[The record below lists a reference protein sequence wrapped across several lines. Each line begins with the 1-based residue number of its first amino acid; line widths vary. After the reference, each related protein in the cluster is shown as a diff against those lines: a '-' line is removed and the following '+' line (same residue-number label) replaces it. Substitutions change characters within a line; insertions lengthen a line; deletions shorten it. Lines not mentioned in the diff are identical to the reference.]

1 LIRILQVRNIDS
13 FVESRRQKTSE
24 KDRKIVQSILN
35 DVRKNGDSAVKKY
48 ERKFN
53 GRKTSQL
60 RVSAKEIKEAQYKI
74 SLEESPALYD
84 MKREILDYSSVL
96 MQDLRIRVKKHDN
109 YKEAFE
115 LMLRWAD
122 RNSKWGKGT
131 SYFGRTRVSLPL
143 RLQAQLRKLGLIT
156 VGGTNEYFGGNK
168 SLRLRLGLRELKRS
182 FVPIPSVGCYIPG
195 GQARYPSSVVMSVV
209 PAAVAGVKRIVV
221 VSPPGRNGKIDPLT
235 IAAAK
240 RCGATEIYKVGGAQ
254 AIGALA
260 YGTKTIPKVDKIIG
274 PGGKFVSI
282 AKSLVSDQT
291 AIDMVAGPTELGII
305 ADASSDPELVALDL
319 ISQAE
324 HSKDTMCFVITQ
336 SKTMANQIQK
346 SIEKLIP
353 GTERSSIIKESI
365 SKNGFIAVC
374 KNENEMVELANKI
387 APEHLELMVKNAKSL
402 SQKITGAGLLLI
414 GKNTPSAA
422 SDYLLG
428 TNHIL
433 PTNGFGR
440 TRGGLSVLDFLKLQ
454 TVVESEKSALRK
466 ISKSLKALTD
476 AEDLPNHYKAVK
488 RRLD

>member
-1 LIRILQVRNIDS
+1 LIKILQVRNIDS

-24 KDRKIVQSILN
+24 KDKKTVQAILN
-35 DVRKNGDSAVKKY
+35 DVRKNGDYAVREY

-53 GRKTSQL
+53 RQTYSDSSEVNL
-60 RVSAKEIKEAQYKI
+60 RVSANEKIRARRKITEAQRDALR
-74 SLEESPALYD
+74 SCARRLYD
-84 MKREILDYSSVL
+84 VQQPLMKGLFGSV
-96 MQDLRIRVKKHDN
+96 K
-109 YKEAFE
+109 
-115 LMLRWAD
+115 
-122 RNSKWGKGT
+122 
-131 SYFGRTRVSLPL
+131 SLP
-143 RLQAQLRKLGLIT
+143 G
-156 VGGTNEYFGGNK
+156 V
-168 SLRLRLGLRELKRS
+168 S
-182 FVPIPSVGCYIPG
+182 FVPISSVGCYVPG
-195 GQARYPSSVVMSVV
+195 GQARYPSSAIMS
-209 PAAVAGVKRIVV
+209 AFTAVAAGVERIVITT
-221 VSPPGRNGKIDPLT
+221 PPGPDGTVDPLT
-235 IAAAK
+235 LLVAGWCEA
-240 RCGATEIYKVGGAQ
+240 EIYKVGGAQ

-260 YGTKTIPKVDKIIG
+260 YGTKSIPKVDKIVG

-291 AIDMVAGPTELGII
+291 AIDMVAGPTELGIMV
-305 ADASSDPELVALDL
+305 DASSDPELVALDL

-336 SKTMANQIQK
+336 SKTIAKQIQK

-353 GTERSSIIKESI
+353 GVERSSIIKESI

-374 KNENEMVELANKI
+374 KNEKEMVELANKI

-402 SQKITGAGLLLI
+402 SKKITGAGLLLI
-414 GKNTPSAA
+414 GKNTPSSA

-440 TRGGLSVLDFLKLQ
+440 TRGGLSVLDFLKIQ
-454 TVVESEKSALRK
+454 TVIESKKSVLRK
-466 ISKSLKALTD
+466 ISKSLKVLTD

>member
-1 LIRILQVRNIDS
+1 MIKILQVRNIDS
-13 FVESRRQKTSE
+13 FVESRRQKTSD
-24 KDRKIVQSILN
+24 KDKKTVQAILN

-60 RVSAKEIKEAQYKI
+60 RVSAKEIKEAKSKI
-74 SLEESPALYD
+74 SSE
-84 MKREILDYSSVL
+84 
-96 MQDLRIRVKKHDN
+96 
-109 YKEAFE
+109 
-115 LMLRWAD
+115 
-122 RNSKWGKGT
+122 
-131 SYFGRTRVSLPL
+131 
-143 RLQAQLRKLGLIT
+143 
-156 VGGTNEYFGGNK
+156 
-168 SLRLRLGLRELKRS
+168 ELKALKRIQYWLTEDQQVLKSHLQNFERWSAEQFLPGNYDVGSS
-182 FVPIPSVGCYIPG
+182 FIPISSVGCYIPG

-209 PAAVAGVKRIVV
+209 PAKVAGVKKIVV
-221 VSPPGRNGKIDPLT
+221 VSPPRRDGKIDPLT
-235 IAAAK
+235 IVAAK
-240 RCGATEIYKVGGAQ
+240 ICGATEIYKVGGAQ

-260 YGTKTIPKVDKIIG
+260 YGTRSIPNVDKIVG
-274 PGGKFVSI
+274 PGGKFVNI
-282 AKSLVSDQT
+282 AKLLVSDQT

-324 HSKDTMCFVITQ
+324 HSKDTKCFVITQ
-336 SKTMANQIQK
+336 SKTVAKQIQK
-346 SIEKLIP
+346 SLEKLIP
-353 GTERSSIIKESI
+353 TTERRSIIKESI

-374 KNENEMVELANKI
+374 KNQNEMIELANKI
-387 APEHLELMVKNAKSL
+387 APEHLELMVKNSDIPDAPIQRSL
-402 SQKITGAGLLLI
+402 SEKITGAGLLLT

-454 TVVESEKSALRK
+454 TVVMSDKDVLNSILDP
-466 ISKSLKALTD
+466 LKALTD

>member
-1 LIRILQVRNIDS
+1 LIKILQVRNIDS

-24 KDRKIVQSILN
+24 KDKKTVQAILN

-60 RVSAKEIKEAQYKI
+60 RVSAKEIKEARSKI
-74 SLEESPALYD
+74 SWQERKA
-84 MKREILDYSSVL
+84 IG
-96 MQDLRIRVKKHDN
+96 
-109 YKEAFE
+109 EADFE
-115 LMLRWAD
+115 LIVGQNRFLRGRGGLHSAAKLDD
-122 RNSKWGKGT
+122 RD
-131 SYFGRTRVSLPL
+131 
-143 RLQAQLRKLGLIT
+143 GLA
-156 VGGTNEYFGGNK
+156 K
-168 SLRLRLGLRELKRS
+168 S

-195 GQARYPSSVVMSVV
+195 GQARYPSSAVMSIV
-209 PAAVAGVKRIVV
+209 PARMAGVKRIVV
-221 VSPPGRNGKIDPLT
+221 VSPPGRDGKIDPLT
-235 IAAAK
+235 IVAAK
-240 RCGATEIYKVGGAQ
+240 VCGATEIYKVGGAQ

-260 YGTKTIPKVDKIIG
+260 YGTKSIPKVDKIVG

-291 AIDMVAGPTELGII
+291 AIDMIAGPTELGII
-305 ADASSDPELVALDL
+305 ADVSSDPELVALDL

-324 HSKDTMCFVITQ
+324 HSKDTMCFAITQ
-336 SKTMANQIQK
+336 SKTMAKQIQK
-346 SIEKLIP
+346 SLEKLIP

-374 KNENEMVELANKI
+374 KNQNEMVELANKI
-387 APEHLELMVKNAKSL
+387 APEHMELMVKNAKTL
-402 SQKITGAGLLLI
+402 SKKITGAGLLLI

-454 TVVESEKSALRK
+454 TVLESKKVDLRE

>member
-1 LIRILQVRNIDS
+1 LIKILQVRNIDS

-24 KDRKIVQSILN
+24 KDRKTVQSILN

-60 RVSAKEIKEAQYKI
+60 RVSAKEIKEARSKI
-74 SLEESPALYD
+74 SREEVTALQTMSTRLSNSSP
-84 MKREILDYSSVL
+84 KI
-96 MQDLRIRVKKHDN
+96 QIRG
-109 YKEAFE
+109 
-115 LMLRWAD
+115 
-122 RNSKWGKGT
+122 S
-131 SYFGRTRVSLPL
+131 
-143 RLQAQLRKLGLIT
+143 RK
-156 VGGTNEYFGGNK
+156 
-168 SLRLRLGLRELKRS
+168 
-182 FVPIPSVGCYIPG
+182 FVAIPSVGCYIPG
-195 GQARYPSSVVMSVV
+195 GQARYPSSVVMSVI
-209 PAAVAGVKRIVV
+209 PAKIAGVKRIVI
-221 VSPPGRNGKIDPLT
+221 VSPPGPDGKIDPLT
-235 IAAAK
+235 IVAAK
-240 RCGATEIYKVGGAQ
+240 KCGATEIYKIGGAQ

-260 YGTKTIPKVDKIIG
+260 YGTKSIPKVDKIVG

-305 ADASSDPELVALDL
+305 ADASSDPELIALDL

-324 HSKDTMCFVITQ
+324 HSRDTMCFVITQ
-336 SKTMANQIQK
+336 SKTMAKQIQK

-374 KNENEMVELANKI
+374 KNENEMIGLANEI
-387 APEHLELMVKNAKSL
+387 APEHMELMVKNAKTL
-402 SQKITGAGLLLI
+402 SKKITGAGLLLI
-414 GKNTPSAA
+414 GKNTPSSA

-454 TVVESEKSALRK
+454 TVIESKKSGLRK
-466 ISKSLKALTD
+466 ISKSLKVLTD

>member
-1 LIRILQVRNIDS
+1 LIKILQVRNIDS

-24 KDRKIVQSILN
+24 KDKKTVQAILN

-48 ERKFN
+48 EQKFN

-60 RVSAKEIKEAQYKI
+60 RVSAKEIKEARSKI
-74 SLEESPALYD
+74 SRKEVTALRD
-84 MKREILDYSSVL
+84 MSARLIPRRKILADPVQWIDAGSV
-96 MQDLRIRVKKHDN
+96 
-109 YKEAFE
+109 F
-115 LMLRWAD
+115 
-122 RNSKWGKGT
+122 
-131 SYFGRTRVSLPL
+131 
-143 RLQAQLRKLGLIT
+143 RK
-156 VGGTNEYFGGNK
+156 
-168 SLRLRLGLRELKRS
+168 

-209 PAAVAGVKRIVV
+209 PARKSGVKRIVV
-221 VSPPGRNGKIDPLT
+221 VSPPGPDGKIDPLT
-235 IAAAK
+235 IVAAK
-240 RCGATEIYKVGGAQ
+240 MCGATEIYKVGGAQ

-260 YGTKTIPKVDKIIG
+260 YGTKFIPKVDKIVG

-282 AKSLVSDQT
+282 AKSLVNDQV

-324 HSKDTMCFVITQ
+324 HSSDTMCFVITQ
-336 SKTMANQIQK
+336 SKTVAKQIQK
-346 SIEKLIP
+346 SLEKLIP
-353 GTERSSIIKESI
+353 GTERSSIIKKSI
-365 SKNGFIAVC
+365 SKNGFITVC
-374 KNENEMVELANKI
+374 KNEKEIIELANKI
-387 APEHLELMVKNAKSL
+387 APEHIELMVKNAKTL
-402 SQKITGAGLLLI
+402 SKKITGAGLVLI

-433 PTNGFGR
+433 PTNRFGR

-454 TVVESEKSALRK
+454 TVVESKKSTLK
-466 ISKSLKALTD
+466 EFSDSLKTLTD
-476 AEDLPNHYKAVK
+476 AEGLPNHYKAVE

>member
-1 LIRILQVRNIDS
+1 LIKILQVRNIDS

-24 KDRKIVQSILN
+24 KDRKTVQAILN
-35 DVRKNGDSAVKKY
+35 DVRKNGDPAVKKY

-60 RVSAKEIKEAQYKI
+60 RVSAKEIKEARSKI
-74 SLEESPALYD
+74 SSE
-84 MKREILDYSSVL
+84 
-96 MQDLRIRVKKHDN
+96 
-109 YKEAFE
+109 
-115 LMLRWAD
+115 
-122 RNSKWGKGT
+122 
-131 SYFGRTRVSLPL
+131 
-143 RLQAQLRKLGLIT
+143 
-156 VGGTNEYFGGNK
+156 
-168 SLRLRLGLRELKRS
+168 ELKALKRIQFWLTEDQKVLKS
-182 FVPIPSVGCYIPG
+182 HLQNYERYSVEQSAPGDCEVGSTFIPISSVGCYVPG

-209 PAAVAGVKRIVV
+209 PAKVAGVKKIVV
-221 VSPPGRNGKIDPLT
+221 VSPPGRDGKIDPLT
-235 IAAAK
+235 IVAAK
-240 RCGATEIYKVGGAQ
+240 MCGATEIYKVGGAQ

-260 YGTKTIPKVDKIIG
+260 YGTKSISKVDKIVG
-274 PGGKFVSI
+274 PGGKFVNI
-282 AKSLVSDQT
+282 AKLLVSDQT

-324 HSKDTMCFVITQ
+324 HSKDTKCFVITQ
-336 SKTMANQIQK
+336 SKTTAKQIQK
-346 SIEKLIP
+346 SLEKLIP
-353 GTERSSIIKESI
+353 TTERRSIINESI

-374 KNENEMVELANKI
+374 KNQNEMIELANKI
-387 APEHLELMVKNAKSL
+387 APEHLELMVKNSDIPDSPIQRSL
-402 SQKITGAGLLLI
+402 SEKITGAGLLLT

-454 TVVESEKSALRK
+454 TAVMSDKDVLNAILDP
-466 ISKSLKALTD
+466 LKALTD

>member
-1 LIRILQVRNIDS
+1 MIKILQVRNIDS

-60 RVSAKEIKEAQYKI
+60 RVSAKEIKEAQSKI
-74 SLEESPALYD
+74 SREEVTALQTMSARLSNSSP
-84 MKREILDYSSVL
+84 KI
-96 MQDLRIRVKKHDN
+96 QIRG
-109 YKEAFE
+109 
-115 LMLRWAD
+115 
-122 RNSKWGKGT
+122 S
-131 SYFGRTRVSLPL
+131 
-143 RLQAQLRKLGLIT
+143 RK
-156 VGGTNEYFGGNK
+156 
-168 SLRLRLGLRELKRS
+168 
-182 FVPIPSVGCYIPG
+182 FVAIPSVGCYIPG
-195 GQARYPSSVVMSVV
+195 GQARYPSSVVMSVI
-209 PAAVAGVKRIVV
+209 PAKIAGVKRIVI
-221 VSPPGRNGKIDPLT
+221 VSPPDRDGKIDPLT
-235 IAAAK
+235 IVAAK
-240 RCGATEIYKVGGAQ
+240 KCGATEIYKAGGAQ

-260 YGTKTIPKVDKIIG
+260 YGTKSILKVDKIVG

-305 ADASSDPELVALDL
+305 ADASSDPELIALDL

-324 HSKDTMCFVITQ
+324 HSRDTMCFVITQ
-336 SKTMANQIQK
+336 SKTMAKQIQK

-353 GTERSSIIKESI
+353 GTERSSIIKESV
-365 SKNGFIAVC
+365 SKNGFIVVC

-387 APEHLELMVKNAKSL
+387 APEHMELMVKNARSFSK
-402 SQKITGAGLLLI
+402 KITGAGLLLI

-454 TVVESEKSALRK
+454 TVIESKKSGLRK
-466 ISKSLKALTD
+466 ISKSLKVLTD

>member
-1 LIRILQVRNIDS
+1 MIKILQVRNIDS

-24 KDRKIVQSILN
+24 KDRKTVQSILN

-48 ERKFN
+48 EQKFN

-60 RVSAKEIKEAQYKI
+60 RVSAKEIKEAQSKI
-74 SLEESPALYD
+74 SREEVTALQTMSARLSNSSP
-84 MKREILDYSSVL
+84 KIQVRGS
-96 MQDLRIRVKKHDN
+96 
-109 YKEAFE
+109 
-115 LMLRWAD
+115 
-122 RNSKWGKGT
+122 
-131 SYFGRTRVSLPL
+131 
-143 RLQAQLRKLGLIT
+143 RK
-156 VGGTNEYFGGNK
+156 
-168 SLRLRLGLRELKRS
+168 

-195 GQARYPSSVVMSVV
+195 GQARYPSSVVMSVI
-209 PAAVAGVKRIVV
+209 PAKIAGVKRIIVI
-221 VSPPGRNGKIDPLT
+221 SPPGRDGKIDPLT
-235 IAAAK
+235 IVAAK
-240 RCGATEIYKVGGAQ
+240 KCGATEIYKVGGAQ

-260 YGTKTIPKVDKIIG
+260 YGTKSIPKVDKIVG

-282 AKSLVSDQT
+282 AKSLVSEQT

-336 SKTMANQIQK
+336 SKTMAKQIQK
-346 SIEKLIP
+346 SIEKLIS

-374 KNENEMVELANKI
+374 KSQNEMIELANKI
-387 APEHLELMVKNAKSL
+387 APEHLELMAKNSKSL
-402 SQKITGAGLLLI
+402 SKKITGPGLLLV
-414 GKNTPSAA
+414 GKNPPSAS

-440 TRGGLSVLDFLKLQ
+440 TRGGLSVLDFLKIQ
-454 TVVESEKSALRK
+454 TVVESKKSALRN

>member
-1 LIRILQVRNIDS
+1 MIKILQVRNIDS
-13 FVESRRQKTSE
+13 FVESRRQETSE
-24 KDRKIVQSILN
+24 KDRKTVQRILN

-53 GRKTSQL
+53 GRQTSQL
-60 RVSAKEIKEAQYKI
+60 RVSVKEIKEAQSKI
-74 SLEESPALYD
+74 SREEVTA
-84 MKREILDYSSVL
+84 
-96 MQDLRIRVKKHDN
+96 
-109 YKEAFE
+109 
-115 LMLRWAD
+115 
-122 RNSKWGKGT
+122 
-131 SYFGRTRVSLPL
+131 
-143 RLQAQLRKLGLIT
+143 LQAMSARLRKSSPKIQ
-156 VGGTNEYFGGNK
+156 VRDSRK
-168 SLRLRLGLRELKRS
+168 

-195 GQARYPSSVVMSVV
+195 GQARYPSSVIMSVI
-209 PAAVAGVKRIVV
+209 PAKIAGVKRIVV
-221 VSPPGRNGKIDPLT
+221 VSPPGRDGKIDPLT
-235 IAAAK
+235 IVAAK
-240 RCGATEIYKVGGAQ
+240 KCGATEIYKIGGAQ

-260 YGTKTIPKVDKIIG
+260 YGTKSMPKVDKIVG

-291 AIDMVAGPTELGII
+291 SIDMIAGPTELGII
-305 ADASSDPELVALDL
+305 TDASSDPELVALDL

-324 HSKDTMCFVITQ
+324 HSKDTMCFVITR
-336 SKTMANQIQK
+336 SKTIAKQIQK

-374 KNENEMVELANKI
+374 KNENEMIELANKI
-387 APEHLELMVKNAKSL
+387 APEHMELMVKNAKIL
-402 SQKITGAGLLLI
+402 SKRITGAGLLLI
-414 GKNTPSAA
+414 GKNTPSSA

-454 TVVESEKSALRK
+454 TVIESNKSTLRS
-466 ISKSLKALTD
+466 IIRNLETLTD
-476 AEDLPNHYKAVK
+476 AENLPNHYKAVK

>member
-1 LIRILQVRNIDS
+1 LIKILQVRNIDS

-24 KDRKIVQSILN
+24 KDKKIVQSILN
-35 DVRKNGDSAVKKY
+35 DVRKKGDSAVKKY

-60 RVSAKEIKEAQYKI
+60 RVSAKEIKEARSKI
-74 SLEESPALYD
+74 SREEVTALQTMSTRLSNSSP
-84 MKREILDYSSVL
+84 KI
-96 MQDLRIRVKKHDN
+96 QIRG
-109 YKEAFE
+109 
-115 LMLRWAD
+115 
-122 RNSKWGKGT
+122 S
-131 SYFGRTRVSLPL
+131 
-143 RLQAQLRKLGLIT
+143 RK
-156 VGGTNEYFGGNK
+156 
-168 SLRLRLGLRELKRS
+168 
-182 FVPIPSVGCYIPG
+182 FVAIPSVGCYIPG
-195 GQARYPSSVVMSVV
+195 GQARYPSSVVMSVT
-209 PAAVAGVKRIVV
+209 PAKEAGVKRIVV

-260 YGTKTIPKVDKIIG
+260 YGTKSIPKVDKIVG

-282 AKSLVSDQT
+282 AKSLVNDQV

-324 HSKDTMCFVITQ
+324 HSSDTMCFIITQ
-336 SKTMANQIQK
+336 SKTVAKQIQK
-346 SIEKLIP
+346 SLEKLIP
-353 GTERSSIIKESI
+353 GTERSSIIKKSI
-365 SKNGFIAVC
+365 SKNGFITVC
-374 KNENEMVELANKI
+374 KNEKEIIELANKI
-387 APEHLELMVKNAKSL
+387 APEHIELMVKNAKTL
-402 SQKITGAGLLLI
+402 SKKITGAGLVLI

-433 PTNGFGR
+433 PTNGLGR

-454 TVVESEKSALRK
+454 TIVESKKSAL
-466 ISKSLKALTD
+466 
-476 AEDLPNHYKAVK
+476 
-488 RRLD
+488 

>member
-1 LIRILQVRNIDS
+1 LIKILQVRNIDS

-60 RVSAKEIKEAQYKI
+60 RVSAKEIKEARSKI
-74 SLEESPALYD
+74 SREEVTALQTMSARLSNSSP
-84 MKREILDYSSVL
+84 KI
-96 MQDLRIRVKKHDN
+96 QIRG
-109 YKEAFE
+109 
-115 LMLRWAD
+115 
-122 RNSKWGKGT
+122 S
-131 SYFGRTRVSLPL
+131 
-143 RLQAQLRKLGLIT
+143 RK
-156 VGGTNEYFGGNK
+156 
-168 SLRLRLGLRELKRS
+168 
-182 FVPIPSVGCYIPG
+182 FVAIPSVGCYIPG
-195 GQARYPSSVVMSVV
+195 GQARYPSSVVMSVI
-209 PAAVAGVKRIVV
+209 PAKIAGVKRIVV
-221 VSPPGRNGKIDPLT
+221 VSPPGRDGKIDPLT
-235 IAAAK
+235 IVAAK
-240 RCGATEIYKVGGAQ
+240 KCGATEIYKIGGAQ
-254 AIGALA
+254 AVGALA
-260 YGTKTIPKVDKIIG
+260 YGTKSIPKVDKIVG

-305 ADASSDPELVALDL
+305 ADASSDPELIALDL

-324 HSKDTMCFVITQ
+324 HSRDTMCFVITQ
-336 SKTMANQIQK
+336 SKTMAKQIQK

-365 SKNGFIAVC
+365 SKNGFIAIC
-374 KNENEMVELANKI
+374 QNENEMVELANKI
-387 APEHLELMVKNAKSL
+387 APEHLELMVKNARSL
-402 SQKITGAGLLLI
+402 SKKITGAGLLLI
-414 GKNTPSAA
+414 GKNTPSSA

-454 TVVESEKSALRK
+454 TVIESKKSGLRK
-466 ISKSLKALTD
+466 ISKSLKVLTD

>member
-1 LIRILQVRNIDS
+1 MIKILQVRNIDS

-35 DVRKNGDSAVKKY
+35 DVRKNGDFAVKKY
-48 ERKFN
+48 EQKFN

-60 RVSAKEIKEAQYKI
+60 RVSAKEIKEALSKI
-74 SLEESPALYD
+74 SREEVTALQTMSARLSNSSP
-84 MKREILDYSSVL
+84 KI
-96 MQDLRIRVKKHDN
+96 QIRG
-109 YKEAFE
+109 
-115 LMLRWAD
+115 
-122 RNSKWGKGT
+122 S
-131 SYFGRTRVSLPL
+131 
-143 RLQAQLRKLGLIT
+143 RK
-156 VGGTNEYFGGNK
+156 
-168 SLRLRLGLRELKRS
+168 
-182 FVPIPSVGCYIPG
+182 FVAIPSVGCYIPG
-195 GQARYPSSVVMSVV
+195 GQARYPSSVVMSVI
-209 PAAVAGVKRIVV
+209 PAKIAGVKRIVI
-221 VSPPGRNGKIDPLT
+221 VSPPNRDGKIDPLT
-235 IAAAK
+235 IVAAK
-240 RCGATEIYKVGGAQ
+240 KCGATEIYKVGGAQ

-260 YGTKTIPKVDKIIG
+260 YGTKSIPKVDKIVG

-305 ADASSDPELVALDL
+305 ADASSDPELIALDL

-324 HSKDTMCFVITQ
+324 HSRDTMCFVITQ
-336 SKTMANQIQK
+336 SKTMAKQIQK
-346 SIEKLIP
+346 SIDKLIP

-374 KNENEMVELANKI
+374 KNENEMIGLANEI
-387 APEHLELMVKNAKSL
+387 APEHMELMVKNAKTL
-402 SQKITGAGLLLI
+402 SKKITGAGLLLI
-414 GKNTPSAA
+414 GKNTPSSA

-454 TVVESEKSALRK
+454 TVIESKKSGLRK
-466 ISKSLKALTD
+466 ISKSLKVLTD

>member
-1 LIRILQVRNIDS
+1 MIKILQVRNIDS

-24 KDRKIVQSILN
+24 KDKKTVQAILN

-60 RVSAKEIKEAQYKI
+60 RVSAKEIKKARSKI
-74 SLEESPALYD
+74 SREEVTALRD
-84 MKREILDYSSVL
+84 MSTSSLLPDVKILAIG
-96 MQDLRIRVKKHDN
+96 R
-109 YKEAFE
+109 A
-115 LMLRWAD
+115 AD
-122 RNSKWGKGT
+122 RGSC
-131 SYFGRTRVSLPL
+131 YRH
-143 RLQAQLRKLGLIT
+143 
-156 VGGTNEYFGGNK
+156 
-168 SLRLRLGLRELKRS
+168 

-209 PAAVAGVKRIVV
+209 PARKAGVKRIVV
-221 VSPPGRNGKIDPLT
+221 VSPPGRDGKIDPLT

-240 RCGATEIYKVGGAQ
+240 MCGATEIYKVGGAQ

-260 YGTKTIPKVDKIIG
+260 YGTKSIPKVDKIVG

-336 SKTMANQIQK
+336 SKTMAKQIQK
-346 SIEKLIP
+346 SLEKLIP

-365 SKNGFIAVC
+365 SKNGFIAIC
-374 KNENEMVELANKI
+374 KNENEVIELANKI
-387 APEHLELMVKNAKSL
+387 APEHLELMVGNAKTL
-402 SQKITGAGLLLI
+402 SKKITGAGLLLI

-422 SDYLLG
+422 SDYILG

-454 TVVESEKSALRK
+454 TVVESDKSTL
-466 ISKSLKALTD
+466 SYFSNSLKTLTD

>member
-1 LIRILQVRNIDS
+1 MIKILQVRNIDS

-24 KDRKIVQSILN
+24 KDRKTVQSILN

-60 RVSAKEIKEAQYKI
+60 RVSAKEIKEARSKI
-74 SLEESPALYD
+74 SRKEISALQTMSARLSNSSP
-84 MKREILDYSSVL
+84 KI
-96 MQDLRIRVKKHDN
+96 QIRG
-109 YKEAFE
+109 
-115 LMLRWAD
+115 
-122 RNSKWGKGT
+122 S
-131 SYFGRTRVSLPL
+131 
-143 RLQAQLRKLGLIT
+143 RK
-156 VGGTNEYFGGNK
+156 
-168 SLRLRLGLRELKRS
+168 

-195 GQARYPSSVVMSVV
+195 GQARYPSSVVMSVI
-209 PAAVAGVKRIVV
+209 PAKIAGVKRIVV
-221 VSPPGRNGKIDPLT
+221 VSPPGRDGKIDPLT
-235 IAAAK
+235 IVAAK
-240 RCGATEIYKVGGAQ
+240 KYGATEIYKVGGAQ
-254 AIGALA
+254 AICALA
-260 YGTKTIPKVDKIIG
+260 YGTKSIPKVDKIVG

-282 AKSLVSDQT
+282 AKSLVSDQI

-305 ADASSDPELVALDL
+305 ADASSDPELIALDL

-324 HSKDTMCFVITQ
+324 HSRDTMCFVITQ
-336 SKTMANQIQK
+336 SKTMAKQIQK

-365 SKNGFIAVC
+365 SKNGFIVVC
-374 KNENEMVELANKI
+374 KNENEMIRLANEI
-387 APEHLELMVKNAKSL
+387 APEHMELMVKNAKSL
-402 SQKITGAGLLLI
+402 SKKITGAGLLLI
-414 GKNTPSAA
+414 GKNTPSSA

-454 TVVESEKSALRK
+454 TVIESKKSGLRK
-466 ISKSLKALTD
+466 ISKSLKVLTD

>member
-1 LIRILQVRNIDS
+1 MIKILQVRNIDS

-24 KDRKIVQSILN
+24 KDRKTVQAILN

-53 GRKTSQL
+53 GKSTSQL
-60 RVSAKEIKEAQYKI
+60 RVNMRQIGEISPEKKHAIESIWRMLQDQKFLTLGYWEYRYE
-74 SLEESPALYD
+74 SSSTPESP
-84 MKREILDYSSVL
+84 
-96 MQDLRIRVKKHDN
+96 VKK
-109 YKEAFE
+109 E
-115 LMLRWAD
+115 
-122 RNSKWGKGT
+122 
-131 SYFGRTRVSLPL
+131 
-143 RLQAQLRKLGLIT
+143 
-156 VGGTNEYFGGNK
+156 
-168 SLRLRLGLRELKRS
+168 
-182 FVPIPSVGCYIPG
+182 FVPIQSVGCYIPSG
-195 GQARYPSSVVMSVV
+195 LARYPSSVIMSIW
-209 PAAVAGVKRIVV
+209 PAAKAGVKRIVI
-221 VSPPGRNGKIDPLT
+221 VSPPNREGRIDPLT
-235 IAAAK
+235 VWAAK
-240 RCGATEIYKVGGAQ
+240 YAGATEIYKVGGAQ

-260 YGTKTIPKVDKIIG
+260 YGTKSIPKVDKIVG

-336 SKTMANQIQK
+336 SKIMAKQIQK
-346 SIEKLIP
+346 SIEKLIL
-353 GTERSSIIKESI
+353 GITERSSIIKESI

-374 KNENEMVELANKI
+374 ENENEMIELANKI
-387 APEHLELMVKNAKSL
+387 APEHMELMVKNAKTL
-402 SQKITGAGLLLI
+402 SKKITGAGLLLI

-440 TRGGLSVLDFLKLQ
+440 TRGGLSVMDFLKER
-454 TVVESEKSALRK
+454 TVVESNKSTLRE
-466 ISKSLKALTD
+466 IIEDLETLTD
-476 AEDLPNHYKAVK
+476 AEDLPNHYNAVK

>member
-1 LIRILQVRNIDS
+1 MIKILQVRNIDS

-24 KDRKIVQSILN
+24 KDRKTVQAILN

-60 RVSAKEIKEAQYKI
+60 RVSAKEIKEARSKI
-74 SLEESPALYD
+74 SREEVTALQTMSARLSNSSP
-84 MKREILDYSSVL
+84 KI
-96 MQDLRIRVKKHDN
+96 QIRG
-109 YKEAFE
+109 
-115 LMLRWAD
+115 
-122 RNSKWGKGT
+122 S
-131 SYFGRTRVSLPL
+131 
-143 RLQAQLRKLGLIT
+143 RK
-156 VGGTNEYFGGNK
+156 
-168 SLRLRLGLRELKRS
+168 
-182 FVPIPSVGCYIPG
+182 FVAIPSVGCYIPG
-195 GQARYPSSVVMSVV
+195 GQARYPSSVVMSVI
-209 PAAVAGVKRIVV
+209 PAKIAGVKRIVV
-221 VSPPGRNGKIDPLT
+221 VSPPGRDGKIDPLT
-235 IAAAK
+235 IVAAK
-240 RCGATEIYKVGGAQ
+240 MCGATEIYKVGGGQ

-260 YGTKTIPKVDKIIG
+260 YGTKSIPKVDKIVG

-291 AIDMVAGPTELGII
+291 AIDMVAGPTELGIV
-305 ADASSDPELVALDL
+305 ADASSNPELVALDL

-336 SKTMANQIQK
+336 SKTVAKQIQK
-346 SIEKLIP
+346 SIEKVIP

-374 KNENEMVELANKI
+374 KNQNEMIELANKF
-387 APEHLELMVKNAKSL
+387 APEHMELMVKNAKTL
-402 SQKITGAGLLLI
+402 SKKITGAGLVLI
-414 GKNTPSAA
+414 GKNTPSSA

-454 TVVESEKSALRK
+454 TVIESKKSGLSG
-466 ISKSLKALTD
+466 ILKSLKALTD

>member
-1 LIRILQVRNIDS
+1 LIKILQVRNIDS

-60 RVSAKEIKEAQYKI
+60 RVSEKEIKEAQSKTRTKTRSAI
-74 SLEESPALYD
+74 RSADSALFASD
-84 MKREILDYSSVL
+84 V
-96 MQDLRIRVKKHDN
+96 DLRR
-109 YKEAFE
+109 
-115 LMLRWAD
+115 R
-122 RNSKWGKGT
+122 
-131 SYFGRTRVSLPL
+131 
-143 RLQAQLRKLGLIT
+143 
-156 VGGTNEYFGGNK
+156 VGGFTNQHY
-168 SLRLRLGLRELKRS
+168 SWVLKQS

-195 GQARYPSSVVMSVV
+195 GQARYPSSAFMSVI
-209 PAAVAGVKRIVV
+209 PAKQAGVKRIVV
-221 VSPPGRNGKIDPLT
+221 VSPPGRDGKIDPLT
-235 IAAAK
+235 IVAAK

-260 YGTKTIPKVDKIIG
+260 YGTKTIPRVDKIVG

-291 AIDMVAGPTELGII
+291 SIDMIAGPTELGII
-305 ADASSDPELVALDL
+305 VDSSADPELVAYDL
-319 ISQAE
+319 VSQAE
-324 HSKDTMCFVITQ
+324 HSNDTMCFVITT
-336 SKTMANQIQK
+336 SKIMAKQIQK
-346 SIEKLIP
+346 LLEKLIAENIS
-353 GTERSSIIKESI
+353 GERRLTGYERGIIVKQSI

-374 KNENEMVELANKI
+374 KNQNQVIDLANKI
-387 APEHLELMVKNAKSL
+387 APEHMELMVKNPRKL
-402 SQKITGAGLLLI
+402 SKKLTGPGLILL
-414 GKNTPSAA
+414 GKNTPSSA

-454 TVVESEKSALRK
+454 TVVETGKGDLEQISEQLK
-466 ISKSLKALTD
+466 ILTD
-476 AEDLPNHYKAVK
+476 AEGFPNHYKAVE

>member
-1 LIRILQVRNIDS
+1 LIKILQVRNIDS

-24 KDRKIVQSILN
+24 KDRKTVQSILN

-60 RVSAKEIKEAQYKI
+60 RVSAKEIKEARSKI
-74 SLEESPALYD
+74 SREEVTALQTMSARLSNSSP
-84 MKREILDYSSVL
+84 KI
-96 MQDLRIRVKKHDN
+96 QIRG
-109 YKEAFE
+109 
-115 LMLRWAD
+115 
-122 RNSKWGKGT
+122 S
-131 SYFGRTRVSLPL
+131 
-143 RLQAQLRKLGLIT
+143 RK
-156 VGGTNEYFGGNK
+156 
-168 SLRLRLGLRELKRS
+168 
-182 FVPIPSVGCYIPG
+182 FVAIPSVGCYIPG
-195 GQARYPSSVVMSVV
+195 GQARYPSSVVMSVI
-209 PAAVAGVKRIVV
+209 PAKIAGVKRIVI
-221 VSPPGRNGKIDPLT
+221 VSPPDRDGKIDPLT
-235 IAAAK
+235 IVAAK
-240 RCGATEIYKVGGAQ
+240 KCGATEIYKIGGAQ

-260 YGTKTIPKVDKIIG
+260 YGTKSIPKVDKIVG

-291 AIDMVAGPTELGII
+291 AIDMIAGPTELGII
-305 ADASSDPELVALDL
+305 ADASSDPELIALDL

-336 SKTMANQIQK
+336 SKTMAKQIQK

-353 GTERSSIIKESI
+353 STERSSIIKESI

-374 KNENEMVELANKI
+374 KNQNQMVELANKI

-402 SQKITGAGLLLI
+402 SKKITGAGLVLI

-454 TVVESEKSALRK
+454 TAVES
-466 ISKSLKALTD
+466 SLDYLNYSEYDLETLTD
-476 AEDLPNHYKAVK
+476 AEGLPNHYKATE